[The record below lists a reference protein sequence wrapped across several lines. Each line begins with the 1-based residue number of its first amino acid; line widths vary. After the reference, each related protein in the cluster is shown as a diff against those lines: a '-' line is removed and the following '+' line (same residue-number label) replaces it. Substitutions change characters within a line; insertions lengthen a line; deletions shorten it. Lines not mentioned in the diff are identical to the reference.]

1 MRSRLWFDGVQVY
14 GCRQRVRGKH
24 FYLKSFFYIYIYP
37 LSPVA
42 SRTEFNNSSSNGRWT
57 EMCVRDYWLFNGRL
71 RVAPL
76 SCALGSARFLMF
88 HQYEPKVQ
96 ESPQG

>member
-1 MRSRLWFDGVQVY
+1 MDV
-14 GCRQRVRGKH
+14 VRGCGVSI
-24 FYLKSFFYIYIYP
+24 FTSSPFFLYKYP

-42 SRTEFNNSSSNGRWT
+42 STYRTEFNNSSSNGRWT
-57 EMCVRDYWLFNGRL
+57 EMCVCVCDYWLFNGRL

-96 ESPQG
+96 EPPQG